1 MDTGTTVSWRNIC
14 VSVSEKKNVWPI
26 CFGKKTSSATQQK
39 RLILKNVSGEAKPG
53 QLLAVMGASGCGKTT
68 LLNVVAGKSCGKM
81 VVQGSV
87 LINGMKQSMYARSTL
102 AYVEQTYLFV
112 DTLTVQEHLRFQVA
126 LKLHYDLC
134 EKEQEMKVHE
144 LLTKVQLVKQVHTRI
159 KLLSGGEKK
168 RLAFATEMLMDP
180 SLLLCDEP
188 TSGLDSFMA
197 QNVISVLQGMAAAGR
212 TIICTIH
219 QPSSEVYAM
228 FSDILLLADGRVA
241 YMGHTNQVMDFFNSL
256 DMFCPAN
263 YNPADYF
270 IKVLGIPPEQ
280 DIEQRESIKRI
291 CDAWENTI
299 TSKTLQQGNSR
310 TDRTQIVNNHFSN
323 AFRPAPFFTQLKI
336 LGIRSFLETYREDV
350 LIPTMLLTVMIQ
362 SILLSYI
369 YWKQKAVQES
379 IQNINGVHFII
390 INTLVF
396 FTVFGSASTTCI
408 RLKLFF
414 RDNSAGLYRTDV
426 FFLSFTTSQFPAYV
440 LFAITCD
447 VLVSTSAG
455 LYHNISSC
463 FVSILIKI
471 FLCNAVV
478 STGYVIACVTNNSL
492 IASVVLPLL
501 ITPLQLFSG
510 FYLNIESMPI
520 VLRWIKYISWFYY
533 AYEASLINY
542 WQYVDNIVC
551 PEEQSICYRNGDDV
565 LHTFN
570 FKKDHLEMDILGLGV
585 LVFAIRF
592 LAFAIL
598 YLRTKVK

>member
-280 DIEQRESIKRI
+280 DIEQRESIKFALR
-291 CDAWENTI
+291 
-299 TSKTLQQGNSR
+299 NSR
-310 TDRTQIVNNHFSN
+310 FVIGMVMMY
-323 AFRPAPFFTQLKI
+323 FTPLTLRSEQVFHKLKHIQLKK
-336 LGIRSFLETYREDV
+336 RSRRGTARAVICIGTPLDIVAVHVFDPLPQSNNENKH
-350 LIPTMLLTVMIQ
+350 IMIIMNYFTKW
-362 SILLSYI
+362 SEAYI
-369 YWKQKAVQES
+369 VPNQKAVILTKKLVNES
-379 IQNINGVHFII
+379 VSKVRVPLEPHPNHRWNFESSLCVEIPQILEIKK
-390 INTLVF
+390 TR
-396 FTVFGSASTTCI
+396 TTA
-408 RLKLFF
+408 LHP
-414 RDNSAGLYRTDV
+414 SSYRMM
-426 FFLSFTTSQFPAYV
+426 
-440 LFAITCD
+440 
-447 VLVSTSAG
+447 
-455 LYHNISSC
+455 
-463 FVSILIKI
+463 K
-471 FLCNAVV
+471 
-478 STGYVIACVTNNSL
+478 
-492 IASVVLPLL
+492 
-501 ITPLQLFSG
+501 
-510 FYLNIESMPI
+510 
-520 VLRWIKYISWFYY
+520 
-533 AYEASLINY
+533 
-542 WQYVDNIVC
+542 
-551 PEEQSICYRNGDDV
+551 
-565 LHTFN
+565 
-570 FKKDHLEMDILGLGV
+570 
-585 LVFAIRF
+585 
-592 LAFAIL
+592 
-598 YLRTKVK
+598 